1 MRYIASGVGL
11 ESLPVGEL
19 ADPPTWN
26 IQIGHTFQTMSEPN
40 QTFILAVDIGTSS
53 VKAGLYD
60 SEARSV
66 TSPGKGTHVTVE
78 HEQTVSSDGAVE
90 EPVERIVGAVERA
103 IDEVLAIATEL
114 NVEIAGVGMD
124 SMAST
129 VLAVDSDGSPL
140 TPVYTYADMR
150 TAEDVERLV
159 TELDVDA
166 VHDRTGAMQHTSY
179 VPGRVRWLQRTQPEL
194 AARVARWLDVSTY
207 LYTRWFGTQDV
218 AASYSISAWSGMLNR
233 RGLQWDRQLLD
244 HLGLRPENLPR
255 LAPYTERHSGL
266 SDEFAH
272 RWPKLANTP
281 FFPAVGDGAAVNVGT
296 GCASPERVALSVGTT
311 SAMRVLIDGPSPPVP
326 RGLWA
331 YQLGRNATLLG
342 GAFSEG
348 GLLVEWAQ
356 NVLRLPPLEK
366 LDSELV
372 GRPADGHGLTVLPF
386 LAGERATGWSTR
398 ATGVFEGLRT
408 STSALDMVQAMME
421 SVSLRFAFVA
431 DLLLPQRVRG
441 MRFVASGGGVR
452 SSSWWL
458 QTMAD
463 ALDAPV
469 IQNVEEQGTS
479 RGAAILALHA
489 LGVIDSLHSLQPQVS
504 SIYQPRPAVTA
515 ILRAAAARQQHLYDR
530 VLG

>member
-1 MRYIASGVGL
+1 
-11 ESLPVGEL
+11 
-19 ADPPTWN
+19 
-26 IQIGHTFQTMSEPN
+26 MSEP
-40 QTFILAVDIGTSS
+40 QQPFILAVDIGTSS

-60 SEARSV
+60 GAANSV
-66 TSPGKGTHVTVE
+66 KGTLVSVA
-78 HEQTVSSDGAVE
+78 HEQTLGSDGTVE
-90 EPVERIVGAVERA
+90 EPVERIEVAVETA
-103 IDEVLAIATEL
+103 IERVLSIAAEL
-114 NVEIAGVGMD
+114 NIEIAAVGMD

-129 VLAVDSDGSPL
+129 ILAVDSDGSPI
-140 TPVYTYADMR
+140 TPVYTYADTR
-150 TAEDVERLV
+150 TAEDVERLR
-159 TELDVDA
+159 TELDIDA

-179 VPGRVRWLQRTQPEL
+179 VPGRVRWLERTQPGV
-194 AARVARWLDVSTY
+194 AALVARWLDVPTY
-207 LYTRWFGTQDV
+207 LFTRWFGTQDV

-233 RGLQWDRQLLD
+233 RELRWDRQLLN
-244 HLGLRPENLPR
+244 HIGLRTGNLPR
-255 LAPYTERHSGL
+255 LAPYTEPHSGL
-266 SDEFAH
+266 CPAFASQ
-272 RWPKLANTP
+272 WPKLANTP

-311 SAMRVLIDGPSPPVP
+311 SAMRVLVEGDSPQVP

-331 YQLGRNATLLG
+331 YRLGRSATLLG

-366 LDSELV
+366 LDSELA
-372 GRPADGHGLTVLPF
+372 GRSADAHGLTVLPF

-421 SVSLRFAFVA
+421 SVSLRFALVA
-431 DLLLPQRVRG
+431 DLLLPQRMPG
-441 MRFVASGGGVR
+441 LRFVASGGAVR
-452 SSSWWL
+452 SSAWWL

-469 IQNVEEQGTS
+469 VVNVEEQGTS

-489 LGVIDSLHSLQPQVS
+489 LGKIDSLHDLQPQVS
-504 SIYQPRPAVTA
+504 ATYQPRPAVTA
-515 ILRAAAARQQHLYDR
+515 VLRAAGARQRRLYDR
-530 VLG
+530 VLA